1 MGESKSSPA
10 TPPESTPDPP
20 AGPPQPLVG
29 FMTNAEWSE
38 LLSRTDAL
46 VRELEQAPYP
56 NVKEQVFALLA
67 AIDTIHREPLRRL
80 VRLFKEGVLEKVVTD
95 PAIHTLME
103 LYDLLPPGVEEDDEQ
118 RAKIVFTTN
127 RAKPPTDAPQRPKPR
142 YPRWIPVTTRSDDL
156 PSGGVKGCKA
166 EERLILLCRAGNAL
180 FALDALCLQ
189 DGSPMTGGTLSKYTL
204 TCPQHPGCYYDVRDG
219 ARVAGSGRLECFP
232 VKEGEEG
239 RILIGLDVDFSPLRP
254 SF

>member
-1 MGESKSSPA
+1 MM
-10 TPPESTPDPP
+10 PESNG
-20 AGPPQPLVG
+20 GPPQPSADPPQPLTG

-38 LLSRTDAL
+38 LLGEADAL
-46 VRELEQAPYP
+46 LREMEELPYP

-67 AIDTIHREPLRRL
+67 NIDTIHREALRRL

-103 LYDLLPPGVEEDDEQ
+103 LYDLLPPEAKEGDQQ
-118 RAKIVFTTN
+118 RAKIVFTTSS
-127 RAKPPTDAPQRPKPR
+127 AKASSPSQAKQKPK
-142 YPRWIPVTTRSDDL
+142 YPHWVPVSPSVDDVS
-156 PSGGVKGCKA
+156 SGAVIECQA
-166 EERLILLCRAGNAL
+166 EDRRIVLCRAGDAL

-189 DGSPMTGGTLSKYTL
+189 DDSSLAGGALSKYTL
-204 TCPQHPGCYYDVRDG
+204 SCPRHTGCYYDIRDG

-232 VKEGEEG
+232 VKENEGG
-239 RILIGLDVDFSPLRP
+239 RILVGIDMEFNPRRP